1 MFHKFYFLFLV
12 LCGDYTEESDKCANI
27 VEQTPKKLATQKR
40 YNSLL
45 PSFIT
50 ILDSVWNYLNFNKF
64 FNYENK
70 KILKQSKLKLNK

>member
-40 YNSLL
+40 HNSLL

-50 ILDSVWNYLNFNKF
+50 ILDSV
-64 FNYENK
+64 
-70 KILKQSKLKLNK
+70 